1 MQFVLIFIGFFSIL
15 AQVVLIRE
23 SAVAFF
29 GSELVVLLSIAFW
42 MIGTGAGAFAG
53 RRGWGGT
60 GAEPAPCLAL
70 AGLALPA
77 TVALARGARLLLRA
91 TPGAYLPLEQQV
103 VVLAIVLAPAGFI
116 LGLSFVQAARRSR
129 ALGGGFGVAYGLESL
144 GGVAGGIA
152 SVLLLAAGAP
162 ASAVALLL
170 GSSALFVASFVPRLG
185 ASSRLLFRVG
195 GSALLGVLLLAGDDV
210 DRKTQRW
217 QLPSLLASRDSPYG
231 RITLTERGGQIAV
244 FENGALS
251 FDTESTNPEE
261 LVHLALIQRE
271 SPREVLLVGGSMTGA
286 AVEARKHRPDRI
298 DVVETDRALLELGR
312 KHLPEDRRVS
322 EGAPDVRLL
331 VGDPR
336 REVRRAASRYDA
348 VLIDGPDPGAGASN
362 RFFTRE
368 FFRDSAR
375 ALRPG
380 GVLAF
385 RLASAEQLWT
395 PLLARRNA
403 SIHRAL
409 RETFSDVVVLPGASN
424 IFLAS
429 DEPLDRD
436 HGALGRRLRE
446 RAIETRLVNDTYVRY
461 LYTNDRFASI
471 DEKMR
476 GLLVPVNSDRRPICY
491 SFTILL
497 WLSRFHRP
505 FADLDLPGG
514 AWIWAFLVLLF
525 AVFFRMR
532 GGSPRADALLVALA
546 GFAGVVIEFA
556 VLLRFQ
562 TASGVLYRDVGL
574 LLAGFMG
581 GLALSPW
588 AGRLA
593 ARAPGGGRI
602 LLLLLAAHSL
612 LTIAFFRWGV
622 AGSVPVFFAWLLLG
636 ALLVGAIFCRAAE
649 RRGASGET
657 LYAADLIGGS
667 AGALAGSVLFLPVL
681 GMDYAVLWVAA
692 AALIGL
698 LIAD

>member
-1 MQFVLIFIGFFSIL
+1 MLFVLIFIGFFSIL

-23 SAVAFF
+23 SAVVFF
-29 GSELVVLLSIAFW
+29 GSEFVVLLSISFW

-53 RRGWGGT
+53 RRARSASGT
-60 GAEPAPCLAL
+60 EPALCIAL
-70 AGLALPA
+70 AGLAVPA
-77 TVALARGARLLLRA
+77 TVALARGARLLLRS
-91 TPGAYLPLEQQV
+91 TPGAFLPLEQQV
-103 VVLAIVLAPAGFI
+103 GLLGIVLAPAGFL

-129 ALGGGFGVAYGLESL
+129 ALGGGFATAYGLESF

-170 GSSALFVASFVPRLG
+170 GSSALLVASFFPRLG
-185 ASSRLLFRVG
+185 AASRLLFRVG
-195 GSALLGVLLLAGDDV
+195 GGALLGVFLLAGDDV
-210 DRKTQRW
+210 DRATQRW
-217 QLPSLLASRDSPYG
+217 QFPSLLASRDSPYG

-251 FDTESTNPEE
+251 FDTESANPEE

-271 SPREVLLVGGSMTGA
+271 SPKEILLVGGSMTGA

-312 KHLPEDRRVS
+312 KHLPEGRRVS
-322 EGAPDVRLL
+322 DGAPDVRLL
-331 VGDPR
+331 IGDPR
-336 REVRRAASRYDA
+336 REARRGASRYDA

-375 ALRPG
+375 VLRPG

-395 PLLARRNA
+395 PLLAQRNA

-409 RETFSDVVVLPGASN
+409 QEAFSDVVVLPGASN

-429 DEPLDRD
+429 NEPLDRD
-436 HGALGRRLRE
+436 HSALGSRLEE
-446 RAIETRLVNDTYVRY
+446 RGIETSLVNDAYIRY
-461 LYTNDRFASI
+461 LYTNDRFVSI
-471 DEKMR
+471 DRTMR

-505 FADLDLPGG
+505 FADLDLPG
-514 AWIWAFLVLLF
+514 AVSIWAFLVILF
-525 AVFFRMR
+525 AVSLRMR
-532 GGSPRADALLVALA
+532 RGSLRADAYLVALA
-546 GFAGVVIEFA
+546 GFAGVVVEFA

-593 ARAPGGGRI
+593 ARAPAGGRL

-612 LTIAFFRWGV
+612 LTVAFFRSGG
-622 AGSVPVFFAWLLLG
+622 AGSVPVSFAWLLLG

-657 LYAADLIGGS
+657 LYAADLVGGS
-667 AGALAGSVLFLPVL
+667 AGALAGSILLLPVL

-698 LIAD
+698 LISE